1 MLQARQKL
9 ANLAVFI
16 ARSFFDRITSYDLHS
31 MNEKKWLRRI
41 IFLETTTGQTCSQP
55 CFVGLVPA

>member
-41 IFLETTTGQTCSQP
+41 IFLETVAGDIHSKLALLTLS
-55 CFVGLVPA
+55 